1 MLYLV
6 MTSLFILLRMSQQ
19 QQLLL
24 GQAAAPSAPVT
35 EEQDSLFVS
44 GLKVSPSLAGSKL
57 QVTPVL
63 DGY

>member
-1 MLYLV
+1 
-6 MTSLFILLRMSQQ
+6 MSQQ

-35 EEQDSLFVS
+35 EDQENLFVS